1 VTARPAVPRW
11 ATLAVLVLLVGVQL
25 LPALADP
32 RACLTDPASE
42 LPVKLWV
49 YETFASPAMLLGGQI
64 DGVGWPTPGPL
75 NNPDLLGTLVVGGL
89 GRLIGACLAWDLL
102 AGGLALA
109 NGLAAAALA
118 RQWLGA
124 PADRGWS
131 PLVAGVGVA
140 LMPFLWVH
148 CVGSA
153 ILDVMNLWPY
163 LWSLHQL
170 RAAVEGRD
178 TGAAVRAGLLLG
190 LGFELCPYNLL
201 VFTPLLPAMV
211 ALIAWRGPAAVGLGP
226 LPTRGAGLRVL
237 GGAAFGAALLGLPM
251 LAWTQTLM
259 DAPGSQMSRELVGA
273 SRHAWP
279 FPTLHPAQEGYVATL
294 VEWLSP
300 GPWGLR
306 HRENVAL
313 FHRAVAPGWALLG
326 LAAAGCALP
335 GPLRG
340 AARLWAALGLLGVL
354 LSLGPFLAISEG
366 LSFPT
371 PVNLT
376 WLSVFWLIPGQDLL
390 LEPFRYAA
398 PAAVCFAVAAAAGA
412 AALEQAGA
420 RPAWFGLAC
429 AGLVALD
436 LRLLAPHLSPPPTAV
451 PTVPAAYAALDDL
464 LPPGAIIDLPFF
476 HEGGDRFRRTPFFFA
491 LQHRRPIP
499 NAVAGFVPR
508 IFRDNGLLRSILQAE
523 GHDGPHQLG
532 GATTEERAAGAL
544 QLIEDGFV
552 GVIVDPEGYA
562 EPARAAF
569 VRAELRPFG
578 PPIERDGRWIWR
590 LELVDPPEALPEP

>member
-1 VTARPAVPRW
+1 MSERPAIPRW
-11 ATLAVLVLLVGVQL
+11 ATPLILALLVGLQL

-32 RACLTDPASE
+32 RVCLADPASE

-49 YETFASPAMLLGGQI
+49 YETFASPALLLGGPI
-64 DGVGWPTPGPL
+64 EGVGWPTPGPL

-89 GRLIGACLAWDLL
+89 GPLIGACLAWDLL

-124 PADRGWS
+124 PADRGWA

-148 CVGSA
+148 CVASA

-178 TGAAVRAGLLLG
+178 AGAALRAGLLLG

-201 VFTPLLPAMV
+201 VFLPLLPAMA
-211 ALIAWRGPAAVGLGP
+211 ALITWRGPAAVGLRP
-226 LPTRGAGLRVL
+226 LPTLPEALRLLGATAL
-237 GGAAFGAALLGLPM
+237 GAALLGLPV

-259 DAPGSQMSRELVGA
+259 DAPGSQMSRGMVAA
-273 SRHAWP
+273 SRHGWP
-279 FPTLHPAQEGYVATL
+279 FAQLHPAHEQYVATL

-300 GPWGLR
+300 GEWGLR

-313 FHRAVAPGWALLG
+313 FHRAVAPGWAVLG

-340 AARLWAALGLLGVL
+340 AARLWAGLGLLGVL
-354 LSLGPFLAISEG
+354 LSLGPFLPITEG
-366 LSFPT
+366 LASPT
-371 PVNLT
+371 PVNLA
-376 WLSVFWLIPGQDLL
+376 WLSAFWTIPGQDLL

-436 LRLLAPHLSPPPTAV
+436 LRLLAPHLSPPPTAL
-451 PTVPAAYAALDDL
+451 PEVPAAYAALDEL
-464 LPPGAIIDLPFF
+464 LPPGPIIDLPFF
-476 HEGGDRFRRTPFFFA
+476 HEGGNRFRRAPFFYA
-491 LQHRRPIP
+491 LRHKRPIP
-499 NAVAGFVPR
+499 NAVAGFVPPL
-508 IFRDNGLLRSILQAE
+508 FRDNGLLRSLLQAE
-523 GHDGPHQLG
+523 GHEGPHQLG
-532 GATTEERAAGAL
+532 GATAEERAAGAE
-544 QLIEDGFV
+544 QLVAAGFV
-552 GVIVDPEGYA
+552 GLIVDPEAYV

-569 VRAELRPFG
+569 VRAELRAFG
-578 PPIERDGRWIWR
+578 APIERDGRWIWR
-590 LELVDPPEALPEP
+590 LQPGAP